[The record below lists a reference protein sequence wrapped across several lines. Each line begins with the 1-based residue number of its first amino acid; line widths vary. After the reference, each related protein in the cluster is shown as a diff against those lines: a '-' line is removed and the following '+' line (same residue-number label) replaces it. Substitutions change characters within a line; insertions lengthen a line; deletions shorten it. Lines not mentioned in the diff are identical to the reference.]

1 MAIALQLKLFL
12 AAGRNPMFRKEE
24 QLLISLQRDIE
35 NVEGIEANT
44 VAYMASKIQEIRASL
59 RTKNVSLESSS
70 KKTVEKR
77 APSLDFKKPTG
88 SSLADQKRKEYYF

>member
-1 MAIALQLKLFL
+1 
-12 AAGRNPMFRKEE
+12 MFKKEE

-44 VAYMASKIQEIRASL
+44 VAYMATKIQEIRASL
-59 RTKNVSLESSS
+59 RTKNVSLENSS
-70 KKTVEKR
+70 KKVAEKKT
-77 APSLDFKKPTG
+77 PSLDFKKPSA